1 MLRIWSLFCFFI
13 TFSLQAQSIEQI
25 RKSYTIA
32 QNSKENTAQFYQL
45 MQEVSSEDIP
55 IKRAYKGDSIMMYA
69 KYSVK
74 NVRELLKE
82 GKEWVEEAL
91 NKEPENIEI
100 RLVRLS
106 LQEHLPKIVPY
117 HKNKDEDKKV
127 ILDSFYSQSKL
138 LQKYL
143 QDYIQ
148 SSKSFSPEE
157 KKRIKN

>member
-1 MLRIWSLFCFFI
+1 
-13 TFSLQAQSIEQI
+13 
-25 RKSYTIA
+25 
-32 QNSKENTAQFYQL
+32 

-55 IKRAYKGDSIMMYA
+55 IKRAYKGASIMMYA

-117 HKNKDEDKKV
+117 HKNIDEDKKV

>member
-1 MLRIWSLFCFFI
+1 
-13 TFSLQAQSIEQI
+13 
-25 RKSYTIA
+25 
-32 QNSKENTAQFYQL
+32 
-45 MQEVSSEDIP
+45 
-55 IKRAYKGDSIMMYA
+55 MYA

-117 HKNKDEDKKV
+117 HKNIDEDKKV

>member
-55 IKRAYKGDSIMMYA
+55 I
-69 KYSVK
+69 
-74 NVRELLKE
+74 
-82 GKEWVEEAL
+82 
-91 NKEPENIEI
+91 EI

-117 HKNKDEDKKV
+117 HKNIDEDKKV

>member
-1 MLRIWSLFCFFI
+1 
-13 TFSLQAQSIEQI
+13 
-25 RKSYTIA
+25 
-32 QNSKENTAQFYQL
+32 

-55 IKRAYKGDSIMMYA
+55 IKRAYKGASIMMYA

-82 GKEWVEEAL
+82 GREWVEEAL

-117 HKNKDEDKKV
+117 HKNIDEDKKV

-157 KKRIKN
+157 KKRMKN

>member
-1 MLRIWSLFCFFI
+1 
-13 TFSLQAQSIEQI
+13 
-25 RKSYTIA
+25 
-32 QNSKENTAQFYQL
+32 

-55 IKRAYKGDSIMMYA
+55 IKRAYKGASIMMYA

>member
-1 MLRIWSLFCFFI
+1 
-13 TFSLQAQSIEQI
+13 
-25 RKSYTIA
+25 
-32 QNSKENTAQFYQL
+32 
-45 MQEVSSEDIP
+45 
-55 IKRAYKGDSIMMYA
+55 MMYA

-117 HKNKDEDKKV
+117 HKNIDEDKKV